1 MKRRN
6 TEKDNEKDK
15 RSDNSYDSDD
25 YDDSSDESYS
35 RPPKK
40 IKLDQT
46 NNTKLNKIREK
57 IKDREISYDQI
68 LKANLPEDDTI
79 WFIEHLDIL
88 ANLDKYTEE
97 YYKMKT
103 NIFNRYKELQKNQIN
118 KELYDKIK
126 NIVSIDEDILNKIYN
141 SKHSE
146 YIKAILY
153 KKYKSIQDLDKTDE
167 YFKVIEWIET
177 VLEIPTDIKLLK
189 NSKSEDVGN
198 MIVKL
203 KETLNSKLYG
213 LEKVKERI
221 LEFYCAMI
229 NNPFYKKKFIALVGP
244 PGVGKTML
252 AKSIA
257 ESMDLPYDQISF
269 GSIKDASVL
278 TGHSSTYIGAR
289 PGIFVNILKK
299 SKVMNPIVL
308 LDEIDKISHSPEGMS
323 INSVLLH
330 VLDNSQ
336 NKRFQDMYMPEV
348 HLDLSNMFFILALN
362 NLDNVDPIL
371 KDRIHVINI
380 NGYELEEKIKIGK
393 KFILPKVLDNL
404 MFDKD
409 DIIINDKCMMQI
421 ISKKCQH
428 EFGVR
433 ELEKSIST
441 ICEKINVLKHI
452 KNSSKI
458 KLSYDIHN
466 LKFPY
471 ELTEKNINELL

>member
-1 MKRRN
+1 MKRRSQSI
-6 TEKDNEKDK
+6 TKESDKD
-15 RSDNSYDSDD
+15 SI
-25 YDDSSDESYS
+25 SSDSEEMYIH
-35 RPPKK
+35 PPKRM
-40 IKLDQT
+40 KLDNQ
-46 NNTKLNKIREK
+46 NLNSKLVTHREK
-57 IKDREISYDQI
+57 IKEREITYEKI
-68 LKANLPEDDTI
+68 LKADFQEDDTI

-88 ANLDKYTEE
+88 ENLEKYTEE
-97 YYKMKT
+97 YYKLKT
-103 NIFNRYKELQKNQIN
+103 VIYTKYKDLQKNQIN

-141 SKHSE
+141 SKHTD

-153 KKYKSIQDLDKTDE
+153 KKYKSIQDLDKSDE
-167 YFKVIEWIET
+167 YFKIIDWIDT
-177 VLEIPTDIKLLK
+177 VLEIPNSIKVLKSDKEKDI
-189 NSKSEDVGN
+189 GN
-198 MIVKL
+198 MILKL
-203 KETLNSKLYG
+203 KDTLNSKLYG

-252 AKSIA
+252 AQSIA
-257 ESMDLPYDQISF
+257 ESMNLPYEQISF

-299 SKVMNPIVL
+299 SKVLNPVVL
-308 LDEIDKISHSPEGMS
+308 LDEIDKITHSSEGMS

-380 NGYELEEKIKIGK
+380 EGYTLEEKIIIGK

-404 MFDKD
+404 TFNKNE
-409 DIIINDKCMMQI
+409 IIINDKCMMQI
-421 ISKKCQH
+421 ITKKCHH

-433 ELEKSIST
+433 ELEKAIST
-441 ICEKINVLKHI
+441 ICEKINFLKYT
-452 KNSSKI
+452 KNSLDI
-458 KLSYDIHN
+458 KLSYNIAN
-466 LKFPY
+466 LSFPY
-471 ELTEKNINELL
+471 EITEKNINDLL

>member
-1 MKRRN
+1 MKRKNNFRDQDS
-6 TEKDNEKDK
+6 E
-15 RSDNSYDSDD
+15 RSLDSDSDD
-25 YDDSSDESYS
+25 SSIETY
-35 RPPKK
+35 RPSKK
-40 IKLDQT
+40 IKLESG
-46 NNTKLNKIREK
+46 NIKLNKIREK
-57 IKDREISYDQI
+57 IKDREVSYDMVI
-68 LKANLPEDDTI
+68 NANLLEDDTI

-88 ANLDKYTEE
+88 ANMDKYTEE

-103 NIFNRYKELQKNQIN
+103 CIYDKYKELQKNQIN
-118 KELYDKIK
+118 KDLYDKIK
-126 NIVSIDEDILNKIYN
+126 NIVSIDDDILNKIYN
-141 SKHSE
+141 STHSD

-177 VLEIPTDIKLLK
+177 ILEIPTEIKLLK
-189 NSKSEDVGN
+189 NKSEDIGN

-348 HLDLSNMFFILALN
+348 HLDLSNIFFILALN

-404 MFDKD
+404 MFNKD
-409 DIIINDKCMMQI
+409 DIVISDKCMIQI

-441 ICEKINVLKHI
+441 ICEKINVLKHV
-452 KNSSKI
+452 KNTSKI
-458 KLSYDIHN
+458 KFSYDISN

-471 ELTEKNINELL
+471 ELTEKNVNELL

>member
-6 TEKDNEKDK
+6 NFIVDDDESSSSE
-15 RSDNSYDSDD
+15 DSDLED
-25 YDDSSDESYS
+25 FIVKPSAK
-35 RPPKK
+35 RKK
-40 IKLDQT
+40 ISDSINNKLDEFRD
-46 NNTKLNKIREK
+46 KM
-57 IKDREISYDQI
+57 KDREVTFDKI
-68 LKANLPEDDTI
+68 LKANLAEDDII

-88 ANLDKYTEE
+88 DNLEKYTED
-97 YYKMKT
+97 YYRVKT
-103 NIFNRYKELQKNQIN
+103 NIYNKFKELEKNHCN

-126 NIVSIDEDILNKIYN
+126 NIVSLDDDIINKIYN
-141 SKHSE
+141 SKHND

-153 KKYKSIQDLDKTDE
+153 KKYKSIQDLEKSDE
-167 YFKVIEWIET
+167 YFKSIDWIET
-177 VLEIPTDIKLLK
+177 VLELPTDIKLLK
-189 NSKSEDVGN
+189 NTPKENNDDIGK
-198 MIVKL
+198 MIINL
-203 KETLNSKLYG
+203 RNILDSKLYG
-213 LEKVKERI
+213 LDKVKERI

-229 NNPFYKKKFIALVGP
+229 NNPYYKKKFIALVGP

-252 AKSIA
+252 AQSIA
-257 ESMDLPYDQISF
+257 ESMNLPYDQISF

-299 SKVMNPIVL
+299 SKLLNPVVL
-308 LDEIDKISHSPEGMS
+308 LDEVDKISNSSEGMS
-323 INSVLLH
+323 VNSVLLH

-336 NKRFQDMYMPEV
+336 NKRFQDMYMPEI
-348 HLDLSNMFFILALN
+348 HLDLSNIFFILALN
-362 NLDNVDPIL
+362 NLDNIDPIL
-371 KDRIHVINI
+371 RDRIHVINI
-380 NGYELEEKIKIGK
+380 EGYNLEEKIKIGK

-404 MFDKD
+404 MFNKN
-409 DIIINDKCMMQI
+409 DIVISDKCMMQI

-452 KNSSKI
+452 KSTNQL
-458 KLSYDIHN
+458 KLSYGINN

-471 ELTEKNINELL
+471 EITDKNVNELL

>member
-1 MKRRN
+1 MKRKSN
-6 TEKDNEKDK
+6 FVV
-15 RSDNSYDSDD
+15 SDSDSD
-25 YDDSSDESYS
+25 SYSDSSEETYK
-35 RPPKK
+35 RPAKK
-40 IKLDQT
+40 IKLDNSDT
-46 NNTKLNKIREK
+46 TKLNKFREK
-57 IKDREISYDQI
+57 IKNKEITYDKI
-68 LKANLPEDDTI
+68 LNANLPEEDTI

-88 ANLDKYTEE
+88 SNMDKYTEE
-97 YYKMKT
+97 YYKMK
-103 NIFNRYKELQKNQIN
+103 NIIYNKFEELKKNSNN
-118 KELYDKIK
+118 KELLEKIK
-126 NIVSIDEDILNKIYN
+126 NIVSIDDDILNKIYI
-141 SKHSE
+141 SKHSD
-146 YIKAILY
+146 YIMAILY
-153 KKYKSIQDLDKTDE
+153 KKYKSIQELEKTDE
-167 YFKVIEWIET
+167 YFKVIDWIET

-189 NSKSEDVGN
+189 NNKSEDIGN
-198 MIVKL
+198 NIIKL

-213 LEKVKERI
+213 LDKVKERI

-257 ESMDLPYDQISF
+257 ESIDLPYDQISF

-278 TGHSSTYIGAR
+278 TGHSSTYVGAR
-289 PGIFVNILKK
+289 PGIFVNILRK
-299 SKVMNPIVL
+299 SKVMNPVVL

-330 VLDNSQ
+330 ILDHSQ

-348 HLDLSNMFFILALN
+348 HLDLSNIFFILALN

-380 NGYELEEKIKIGK
+380 GGYELEEKIKIGK

-428 EFGVR
+428 EYGVR
-433 ELEKSIST
+433 ELEKAIST

-458 KLSYDIHN
+458 KLTYEIPN

-471 ELTEKNINELL
+471 EITEKNINELI